1 MALTKNFS
9 TEDKTVI
16 AEFIFSY
23 HEDILIKSDAI
34 SLIDVLEKHELIKP
48 GIASISKD
56 HVERQDK
63 GISHRLFTTLP
74 KLIPKKQ
81 LDQIM
86 NEYYGGGN

>member
-1 MALTKNFS
+1 MELELSKEERNT
-9 TEDKTVI
+9 I

-34 SLIDVLEKHELIKP
+34 SLIDLLKKHELIKP
-48 GIASISKD
+48 VIASIVKD
-56 HVERQDK
+56 KVEQQDK
-63 GISHRLFTTLP
+63 GIALRLLTTLP
-74 KLIPKKQ
+74 KLIPQKQ